1 VRLLPSF
8 VSLYVVDP
16 SCCGALN
23 PPAAY
28 VHARPQWKW
37 MSPHAVPL
45 TASPAGRQA
54 SVQAQLARRC
64 MHGQW
69 TQEYRTRTRPHAC
82 MADSAPPIKVKASAR
97 RQTHLA
103 AGAGRRSACRD
114 TNACRCRCRCRCGRR
129 RVQCSA
135 LLISAQLSVSPGGW
149 SYQQESPGR

>member
-1 VRLLPSF
+1 MHDRNGNGCP
-8 VSLYVVDP
+8 
-16 SCCGALN
+16 
-23 PPAAY
+23 
-28 VHARPQWKW
+28 
-37 MSPHAVPL
+37 SPHAVPL